1 MGFFQQKL
9 PSYLMLWQLAIYLRL
24 NQKNTPI
31 AKMIVTM
38 LIRAITCGFANK
50 PKLDNF
56 PIDSISLS
64 LPKTFIKR
72 SFSAFRLRIVLLYL
86 RAFVWFLHCI
96 NCRCRQCKV

>member
-72 SFSAFRLRIVLLYL
+72 SFSAFSASYCASISSSFCLVSSLYKL
-86 RAFVWFLHCI
+86 SLQAV
-96 NCRCRQCKV
+96 